1 MSGLFDDVLK
11 RGNKPAQPTD
21 PPASSPA
28 GVRLFDDVLQRDP
41 NLPPLPPIDVPV
53 EMSGN
58 GDIPLRPQDREV
70 GRIYTD
76 KRGQPRRWMGDSWA
90 FGDAAR
96 ETTPMEL
103 FEGGYNDLIQGTT
116 RAPEALIDLGF
127 WVNKVNPVNNLA
139 RALIPGYA
147 AREDEGKAQ
156 VTRYFNNA
164 RAAYEQFKPEAYKA
178 EQAKPIVSR
187 DAEGSIT
194 GIGLPSGEQLLG
206 TTMQTLPQIPQMIV
220 GGGGARNVVAKVL
233 PEASP
238 LLQSFLG
245 YGTANSAL
253 VAPNAAEQARVEALD
268 AGATP
273 EQASSAANTTMAL
286 TAPLTFATGGAGEGT
301 SAVLGHESRNL
312 LSALFRGFLADA
324 PTEAIEES
332 GQSVIGDIAQGRQ
345 INAANALEQGILAGI
360 AGGTSGSAVAGSEHI
375 ATPHAPSMPAD
386 IPIQPQTAAA
396 PAAPAANAQPADPN
410 VLAELDRLL
419 TRNVV
424 DEPAQPQT
432 VPPPAAKPV
441 APPAATKPAAPPS
454 YGPNG
459 LAPVE
464 SVGKNYRAPLKN
476 YTPTLFRETSPERA
490 MMLMPDSGVRGD
502 EARGELFFAN
512 TRDGALGQGGNAGV
526 LLEFDSDGI
535 DGNVNRDKPA
545 WEAAWNGGLAE
556 FRTRGLSEAALHRAL
571 KSVTVKPDANIPAR
585 FRRTLDTMLSRGW
598 SEIKNEDGSTTY
610 SRDAGVGPAI
620 EKTIAPTRR
629 SNQIPVRPR
638 GEGGRPLDLLEVIA
652 NSGGL
657 DREAW
662 VRAGVDPAE
671 TGRRVGFGYLFRRE
685 GGMTPDDLREM
696 MQENG
701 YLPRDSETGVATV
714 DNNDAIDL
722 VDRALRGGEK
732 IYSEDQGDAVARYRA
747 TQRADDEAYREEADR
762 AFMDELRTSPEFAPP
777 TAREQVAAREKAVD
791 AERNGL
797 GRDAVPASRGDG
809 ELFAGPRPEQQRI
822 DPGAMF
828 NDYNPNASQI
838 ESRVEGDQVI
848 TENRL
853 TRRILDATL
862 GDADSVNAGL
872 LLDNLSLQPDL
883 RDEQRDLARRL
894 APVLKRL
901 KVKLTATPEGASYAG
916 AYDNGSN
923 SMWILQADPD
933 TVLHEGIHGATSA
946 LIASREA
953 RTNPTV
959 RKAVAELEDMRAHLR
974 MQVAMDLLTPPPE
987 VRRLLDDRQ
996 GPLSNAKEL
1005 IAYSM
1010 TEKPLQEWLA
1020 TVPAPPGREQSRN
1033 VWQAFKDT
1041 IAKLFN
1047 LSGKTR
1053 SYLDALIETTGEL
1066 IDFAGANP
1074 DVAQQAQAEVSGR
1087 FSRDPQRAFH
1097 GTPHK
1102 VDRFSTDRIG
1112 TGEGNQMYGWGLYFA
1127 SLKKVGDYYRGGL
1140 GKASQKTQEVRPN
1153 AIEALKRNDIL
1164 GFDTVQEALGA
1175 IRADPDFDQS
1185 FDIPDPKDVEAL
1197 RAYRNSFGNLYQVE
1211 VPENDDLLDW
1221 DATLAKQPPK
1231 VREKLAQAFPEYFRT
1246 GWMGSLDGMP
1256 APDAKAGGASD
1267 ERLRAIGFEIGN
1279 PSDRVTGQQ
1288 FYRAIAANANGENHR
1303 AASKM
1308 LNDIGIPGLRYL
1320 DQLSRAGGQGTHN
1333 FVVWDD
1339 AVIGDPT
1346 AIDAAR
1352 LKRTASTSDQGD
1364 AVATSTAAFRKWFG
1378 KSKVV
1383 DANGNPRI
1391 VYHGANAKFDAFDPT
1406 KIGTLNGRSEGPGFY
1421 FTTDKSV
1428 AKMYED
1434 RAADGALYEVYLRIE
1449 KPMRYDH
1456 PALSRKKVAD
1466 LLAETARQEIAT
1478 DEDLDDWR
1486 DGFLANY
1493 VYTPDFRTIEAA
1505 AMEAASMFDGSD
1517 TALDQISGIIGGGV
1531 PARTVNAAV
1540 QKTLGF
1546 DGYVSTG
1553 FSNAGS
1559 AENTIYVAMRPEQ
1572 VKSANNRGTFDPAD
1586 ERMDYARIKRTPEQ
1600 EAAMTKAGMPADGR
1614 STAQRSADALRSA
1627 WAKVRDAMG
1636 TPDSRRQS
1644 LVDRFHGLRAA
1655 EAQMPSIAPEESPY
1669 IAARLTTGLP
1679 SVMESIMTFGAPK
1692 WDNGVLSIEPGT
1704 TGLLDALKP
1713 VANDLDAWL
1722 GWMVGRRAK
1731 LLKAQGRENL
1741 FTDDDID
1748 ALLSLSKGRD
1758 AEFASAARD
1767 YLKIKNAILDVAEQ
1781 AGLID
1786 PVARAAWDHA
1796 EYVPFYRDDAGDT
1809 VGPGT
1814 RKGLEGQTSGIR
1826 TLKGGDANL
1835 SDPMANIIRNFTK
1848 LVDASMKNRAM
1859 LLAVDKLGASMFKK
1873 AGPDFS
1879 PALIPM
1885 DQVKKTLIAQGVPQ
1899 SVISGMPASAL
1910 KGVQSMLSIK
1920 PPSGDDIVRVMR
1932 NGKAEYYQVA
1942 DPIVLRAL
1950 TAFRQQTKHPAVQPL
1965 IFAKRLLTT
1974 GVTTT
1979 AEFVGANFIRD
1990 TAATWVIGDK
2000 KIKLGIDAANGV
2012 VRTLMTDQAT
2022 KDMMAGGGSFI
2033 GGNFYGGDPDAT
2045 AAALRRSLRARG
2057 LRNAD
2062 IETFVGT
2069 VARSPLILWDKWH
2082 KLSSAIENAN
2092 RNAVYRRALQSGKPK
2107 VQAVYEAKDLM
2118 DFSMIGDSQFIQFF
2132 ADVLPFFNAR
2142 VQGLYKLGRAAA
2154 DPKAR
2159 RQIAARGAMIALA
2172 SVALWYWNITQYGD
2186 GYDEL
2191 EEWDKDTYWHIAP
2204 GTRWHIRIP
2213 KPFEIGVL
2221 FATAPER
2228 MAQAISG
2235 NDRSD
2240 QSWESLWRNL
2250 TGTLAMNPI
2259 PQAFLPI
2266 IEQWANRRF
2275 FTGRPIESMSDEKLL
2290 PEAREEWF
2298 TSDTMKLIADAV
2310 GNQTGASAKRLEH
2323 LWTGYTAGLGTYVL
2337 DASDWLVR
2345 KAQNT
2350 PSRPSMTP
2358 SEIPVLGRFWRGD
2371 EQPKNTRYVT
2381 EFYDLREQMQQV
2393 SGTIKEYI
2401 DNGKPEK
2408 AERLKQK
2415 YAWLLGDEIESKRA
2429 KGGIMFANVRE
2440 MEKMVRTL
2448 GEQRRDTND
2457 FIEFREAT
2465 PAEKR
2470 DAVDDNLLSR
2480 NSQMRFMVR
2489 KLREAQRQQ
2498 GASRK

>member
-58 GDIPLRPQDREV
+58 GNIPLRPQDREV

-103 FEGGYNDLIQGTT
+103 FEGGYNDLIQGFT
-116 RAPEALIDLGF
+116 RAPEALIDLGY
-127 WVNKVNPVNNLA
+127 WANKINPADNLA
-139 RALIPGYA
+139 RMLIPGYA
-147 AREDEGKAQ
+147 EKVDSGKAE
-156 VTRYFNNA
+156 VTRFFNDA
-164 RAAYEQFKPEAYKA
+164 RAGYEQFKPAAYQA
-178 EQAKPIVSR
+178 EQAKPVVLR
-187 DAEGSIT
+187 DAEG
-194 GIGLPSGEQLLG
+194 GIDGFNLPSGETLLG
-206 TTMQTLPQIPQMIV
+206 TTMQTVPQIPQMIL
-220 GGGGARNVVAKVL
+220 GGGGARNAVAKVL

-238 LLQSFLG
+238 LLQNFLG
-245 YGTANSAL
+245 YGAANSAL

-273 EQASSAANTTMAL
+273 EQANQAANTTMAL
-286 TAPLTFATGGAGEGT
+286 TAPLTFATGGAGEGLA
-301 SAVLGHESRNL
+301 AVQGQGSRNL
-312 LSALFRGFLADA
+312 LTALIRGFATDA
-324 PTEAIEES
+324 PTEGVEEA
-332 GQSVIGDIAQGRQ
+332 GQSVIGDIAQGRE
-345 INAANALEQGILAGI
+345 INTANALEQGLIAAF
-360 AGGTSGSAVAGSEHI
+360 AGGTPGAAVAGAEHI
-375 ATPHAPSMPAD
+375 ATPRAPSMPAD
-386 IPIQPQTAAA
+386 IPTQPQPAAA
-396 PAAPAANAQPADPN
+396 PAAPATNAQPADPN

-502 EARGELFFAN
+502 EARGELFFSN

-571 KSVTVKPDANIPAR
+571 KSVTVKPGANIPTR

-762 AFMDELRTSPEFAPP
+762 AFMDELRASPEFAPPPGADDSFDWFENDPIAAEFAQRVADLTEQAYSLGATDDQIIGAAFDSDSAGENIAKLEDTIGGLQRDRPQAVAETTPGNRTRGAQPSEEGRTAARGQDFQLDAPPAAQPAAPQRVAQPGFFAPP

-901 KVKLTATPEGASYAG
+901 KVKLTAPPEVASYAG

-959 RKAVAELEDMRAHLR
+959 RKAVAELEDMLAHLR

-1074 DVAQQAQAEVSGR
+1074 GVAQQAQAEVSGR
-1087 FSRDPQRAFH
+1087 YARES
-1097 GTPHK
+1097 
-1102 VDRFSTDRIG
+1102 S
-1112 TGEGNQMYGWGLYFA
+1112 
-1127 SLKKVGDYYRGGL
+1127 
-1140 GKASQKTQEVRPN
+1140 
-1153 AIEALKRNDIL
+1153 EA
-1164 GFDTVQEALGA
+1164 
-1175 IRADPDFDQS
+1175 
-1185 FDIPDPKDVEAL
+1185 
-1197 RAYRNSFGNLYQVE
+1197 
-1211 VPENDDLLDW
+1211 
-1221 DATLAKQPPK
+1221 
-1231 VREKLAQAFPEYFRT
+1231 
-1246 GWMGSLDGMP
+1246 
-1256 APDAKAGGASD
+1256 
-1267 ERLRAIGFEIGN
+1267 
-1279 PSDRVTGQQ
+1279 
-1288 FYRAIAANANGENHR
+1288 
-1303 AASKM
+1303 
-1308 LNDIGIPGLRYL
+1308 
-1320 DQLSRAGGQGTHN
+1320 
-1333 FVVWDD
+1333 
-1339 AVIGDPT
+1339 
-1346 AIDAAR
+1346 DAAR
-1352 LKRTASTSDQGD
+1352 MRSYSAPPAPADPQTQTPE
-1364 AVATSTAAFRKWFG
+1364 FRRWFG
-1378 KSKVV
+1378 DSKAVDKSGRPLV
-1383 DANGNPRI
+1383 
-1391 VYHGANAKFDAFDPT
+1391 VYHGSPDARFMGEDATFMSLSDRYGERKGVGVFWFARDRATAASYADDRRAFDYQNAEAGVIPAYLKLENPLIVDGGGKQWRDAQARGKTSNVIDEAIAGGHDGVIIRNVRDDYTGFGKGSATRATDTYVVFNSRQIKSADRNSGAFDP
-1406 KIGTLNGRSEGPGFY
+1406 
-1421 FTTDKSV
+1421 
-1428 AKMYED
+1428 
-1434 RAADGALYEVYLRIE
+1434 
-1449 KPMRYDH
+1449 
-1456 PALSRKKVAD
+1456 
-1466 LLAETARQEIAT
+1466 
-1478 DEDLDDWR
+1478 
-1486 DGFLANY
+1486 
-1493 VYTPDFRTIEAA
+1493 
-1505 AMEAASMFDGSD
+1505 
-1517 TALDQISGIIGGGV
+1517 
-1531 PARTVNAAV
+1531 
-1540 QKTLGF
+1540 
-1546 DGYVSTG
+1546 
-1553 FSNAGS
+1553 
-1559 AENTIYVAMRPEQ
+1559 ENPRVDA
-1572 VKSANNRGTFDPAD
+1572 
-1586 ERMDYARIKRTPEQ
+1586 ARIKRTPEQ

-1655 EAQMPSIAPEESPY
+1655 EAQMPGIAPEESPY

-1920 PPSGDDIVRVMR
+1920 PPNGDDIVRVMR

-2000 KIKLGIDAANGV
+2000 KIRLGIDAANGA

-2045 AAALRRSLRARG
+2045 AASLRRALRARG

-2069 VARSPLILWDKWH
+2069 VARSPLILWDKWM

-2337 DASDWLVR
+2337 DASDWLIR
-2345 KAQNT
+2345 KAQDT

-2358 SEIPVLGRFWRGD
+2358 SEVPVLGRFWRGD

-2381 EFYDLREQMQQV
+2381 EFYALREQMQQV

-2415 YAWLLGDEIESKRA
+2415 YAWLLGDEVESKRA

>member
-58 GDIPLRPQDREV
+58 GNIPLRPQDREI

-103 FEGGYNDLIQGTT
+103 FEGGFNDLIQGFT
-116 RAPEALIDLGF
+116 RAPEALIDLGY
-127 WVNKVNPVNNLA
+127 WANKINPVDILA
-139 RALIPGYA
+139 RTLIPGYA
-147 AREDEGKAQ
+147 EKVDSGKTK
-156 VTRYFNNA
+156 VTRFFNDA
-164 RAAYEQFKPEAYKA
+164 RAGYEQFKPAAYQA
-178 EQAKPIVSR
+178 EQAKPVVLR
-187 DAEGSIT
+187 DAEGNID
-194 GIGLPSGEQLLG
+194 GFNLPSGETLLG
-206 TTMQTLPQIPQMIV
+206 TTMQTAPQIPQMIV
-220 GGGGARNVVAKVL
+220 GGGGARNVVAKLL

-245 YGTANSAL
+245 YGAANSAL

-273 EQASSAANTTMAL
+273 EQANQAANTTMAL
-286 TAPLTFATGGAGEGT
+286 TAPLTFATGGAGEGF
-301 SAVLGHESRNL
+301 AAAQGHGSRNL
-312 LSALFRGFLADA
+312 LTALIRGFATDA
-324 PTEAIEES
+324 PTEGVEEA
-332 GQSVIGDIAQGRQ
+332 GQSVIGDIAQGRE
-345 INAANALEQGILAGI
+345 INTANALEQGLIAAF
-360 AGGTSGSAVAGSEHI
+360 AGGTPGAAVAGAEHI
-375 ATPHAPSMPAD
+375 ATPRAPSMPAD
-386 IPIQPQTAAA
+386 IPARPQPAAA

-441 APPAATKPAAPPS
+441 APPAATKPDATAAPPS

-502 EARGELFFAN
+502 EARGELFFSN

-535 DGNVNRDKPA
+535 DGNVNRDKPS
-545 WEAAWNGGLAE
+545 WETAWNGGLAE

-571 KSVTVKPDANIPAR
+571 KSVTVKPDANIPTR

-610 SRDAGVGPAI
+610 SRDAGVGPVI

-662 VRAGVDPAE
+662 VRAGVDPSE

-762 AFMDELRTSPEFAPP
+762 AFMDELRASPEFAPPPGADDSFDWFENDPIAAEFAQRVADLTEQAYSLGATDDQIIGAAFDSDSAGENIAKLEDIIGGLQRDRPQAVAETTPSNRTRGAQPSEEGRTASRGQDFQLDAPPAAQPAAPQRVAQPGLFAPP

-797 GRDAVPASRGDG
+797 VRDAVPASRGDG

-838 ESRVEGDQVI
+838 ESRIEGDQVI

-959 RKAVAELEDMRAHLR
+959 RKAVAELEDMLAHLR

-1087 FSRDPQRAFH
+1087 YARES
-1097 GTPHK
+1097 
-1102 VDRFSTDRIG
+1102 S
-1112 TGEGNQMYGWGLYFA
+1112 
-1127 SLKKVGDYYRGGL
+1127 
-1140 GKASQKTQEVRPN
+1140 
-1153 AIEALKRNDIL
+1153 EA
-1164 GFDTVQEALGA
+1164 
-1175 IRADPDFDQS
+1175 
-1185 FDIPDPKDVEAL
+1185 
-1197 RAYRNSFGNLYQVE
+1197 
-1211 VPENDDLLDW
+1211 
-1221 DATLAKQPPK
+1221 
-1231 VREKLAQAFPEYFRT
+1231 
-1246 GWMGSLDGMP
+1246 
-1256 APDAKAGGASD
+1256 
-1267 ERLRAIGFEIGN
+1267 
-1279 PSDRVTGQQ
+1279 
-1288 FYRAIAANANGENHR
+1288 
-1303 AASKM
+1303 
-1308 LNDIGIPGLRYL
+1308 
-1320 DQLSRAGGQGTHN
+1320 
-1333 FVVWDD
+1333 
-1339 AVIGDPT
+1339 
-1346 AIDAAR
+1346 DAAR
-1352 LKRTASTSDQGD
+1352 MKRTASTSDQGD
-1364 AVATSTAAFRKWFG
+1364 ADTYVVFNSRQI
-1378 KSKVV
+1378 KSA
-1383 DANGNPRI
+1383 DRNSG
-1391 VYHGANAKFDAFDPT
+1391 AFDP
-1406 KIGTLNGRSEGPGFY
+1406 
-1421 FTTDKSV
+1421 
-1428 AKMYED
+1428 
-1434 RAADGALYEVYLRIE
+1434 
-1449 KPMRYDH
+1449 
-1456 PALSRKKVAD
+1456 
-1466 LLAETARQEIAT
+1466 
-1478 DEDLDDWR
+1478 
-1486 DGFLANY
+1486 
-1493 VYTPDFRTIEAA
+1493 
-1505 AMEAASMFDGSD
+1505 
-1517 TALDQISGIIGGGV
+1517 
-1531 PARTVNAAV
+1531 
-1540 QKTLGF
+1540 
-1546 DGYVSTG
+1546 
-1553 FSNAGS
+1553 
-1559 AENTIYVAMRPEQ
+1559 ENPRVDA
-1572 VKSANNRGTFDPAD
+1572 
-1586 ERMDYARIKRTPEQ
+1586 ARIKRTPEQ

-1655 EAQMPSIAPEESPY
+1655 EAQMPGIAPEESPY

-1873 AGPDFS
+1873 SGPDFS

-2159 RQIAARGAMIALA
+2159 RQIAARGAMLALA